1 MIERNIVKPRGNRAK
16 TQSVIHMNDMKK
28 IDEIIVQQ
36 YCIRRLRLESPTE
49 FTELM
54 SFRKELDD
62 ILKDAGF
69 TIPTKPIKA
78 SRVSALMG
86 CLRFV
91 ELKKNRKLLC
101 QGEREIKSQALLDEL
116 VDNSS
121 IDVAKHLLSGEV
133 VDRLLSAL
141 LKWEP
146 FVTEFENK
154 YNYLKY
160 YSLFGVTNYAP
171 GDVIFKRFF
180 EAYHGLDDVYFDAQ
194 MFRKEAL
201 WLHSKKSYCD
211 EHLAPLVST
220 GANEVIHFSSNI
232 QILGGGQHK
241 IVVEGSELKNHLVLA
256 IPTNQTPDN
265 IDESLRK
272 LRIALMNEFVE
283 QGGYYRFSSQAFTGS
298 RFMSDFAYKPCVVGQ
313 WNRVKNKIVGLWA
326 WDLSR
331 DNTVTDTVRIVRE
344 RMGEV
349 AKDAGMKATGYSEKS
364 IQAYY
369 ESAVG
374 QIGTGRRMGDNFV
387 KIRDIDRQVTKS
399 EIVLGLV
406 ERQIPS

>member
-1 MIERNIVKPRGNRAK
+1 MIERNIVKPRGNQAK
-16 TQSVIHMNDMKK
+16 TESAIHMNDMKK

-36 YCIRRLRLESPTE
+36 YCIRRLKLESPAE

-69 TIPTKPIKA
+69 TISTKPIQV
-78 SRVSALMG
+78 SRVLALMG
-86 CLRFV
+86 CLHFV

-101 QGEREIKSQALLDEL
+101 HGELEIKSQALLDEL
-116 VDNSS
+116 VDISS
-121 IDVAKHLLSGEV
+121 VDVAKHLLSGEIINK
-133 VDRLLSAL
+133 LLSVL
-141 LKWEP
+141 LRWEP
-146 FVTEFENK
+146 FVTKFENK

-160 YSLFGVTNYAP
+160 YSLFGMTNHAP

-180 EAYHGLDDVYFDAQ
+180 EAYHGLDDVYFDAK
-194 MFRKEAL
+194 MFRREAL

-220 GANEVIHFSSNI
+220 GANEVTHFSSNI

-241 IVVEGSELKNHLVLA
+241 IVIEGSELKNHLVLA
-256 IPTNQTPDN
+256 IPTNQVPDN
-265 IDESLRK
+265 IDEALRK

-283 QGGYYRFSSQAFTGS
+283 QGGYYRFSSPAFTGS

-331 DNTVTDTVRIVRE
+331 DNTVADTVRIVRE

-349 AKDAGMKATGYSEKS
+349 ANDAGIKATGYSEKS
-364 IQAYY
+364 IQSYY

-374 QIGTGRRMGDNFV
+374 QIGTGRRMSDNV
-387 KIRDIDRQVTKS
+387 AKIRDIDRQVTKS
-399 EIVLGLV
+399 EIILGLV
-406 ERQIPS
+406 ERQVPS